1 MLSVHIDGDKSNFIT
16 KGAID
21 RLKRD
26 LKNDDKSKL
35 EINDYFKEGWTFKLV
50 SKSDA
55 EIKVEIMK
63 KDVAP
68 LKNEVNEKRL
78 MLKDKLKAM
87 RSNRTSVTNLKSK
100 MKNSSVPEDLLE
112 AYMALKKVKLPIP
125 ILDPAETLAH
135 PLEYKQQVYTM
146 VQSFGFYN
154 GKTNPIIN
162 YYRLLAQHMGL
173 PTTVQPT
180 VQPTTVQPTTVQP
193 TVQESSPTINNSFI
207 DELRTQRG
215 ENIIDEEMKN
225 IYAKLGINNNDNND
239 SDEELT
245 SLLEKIPNLV

>member
-50 SKSDA
+50 SKSDT

-63 KDVAP
+63 KDVVP

-112 AYMALKKVKLPIP
+112 AYMALKKVKLPVP
-125 ILDPAETLAH
+125 ILDPAEALAH

-146 VQSFGFYN
+146 VQSFGFFN

-173 PTTVQPT
+173 PTTVQPP
-180 VQPTTVQPTTVQP
+180 VQPTVQP

-207 DELRTQRG
+207 DELRTQR
-215 ENIIDEEMKN
+215 ETLNLKVDDEMKN

-239 SDEELT
+239 SDEELN
-245 SLLEKIPNLV
+245 SILEKIPNLI

>member
-35 EINDYFKEGWTFKLV
+35 EINDYFKDGWTFKLV
-50 SKSDA
+50 SKSDT

-63 KDVAP
+63 KPVVPVND
-68 LKNEVNEKRL
+68 EVSEKRL
-78 MLKDKLKAM
+78 MLKEKLKAM
-87 RSNRTSVTNLKSK
+87 RNNRTSVSNFKSK

-112 AYMALKKVKLPIP
+112 SYMALKKFKLPVP
-125 ILDPAETLAH
+125 VLDPAEALAH

-146 VQSFGFYN
+146 VQSFGLFN

-162 YYRLLAQHMGL
+162 YYRLLAEHMGL
-173 PTTVQPT
+173 PTTVQPR
-180 VQPTTVQPTTVQP
+180 VQP
-193 TVQESSPTINNSFI
+193 TVQPNVQENPPAINNSFI
-207 DELRTQRG
+207 DELRNQRG

-225 IYAKLGINNNDNND
+225 IYAKLGINNDNND
-239 SDEELT
+239 SDEELN
-245 SLLEKIPNLV
+245 SLLEKIPNLI

>member
-50 SKSDA
+50 SKSDT

-63 KDVAP
+63 KDVVP

-112 AYMALKKVKLPIP
+112 AYMALKKVKLPVP
-125 ILDPAETLAH
+125 ILDPAEALAH

-146 VQSFGFYN
+146 VQSFGFFN

-173 PTTVQPT
+173 PTTVQP
-180 VQPTTVQPTTVQP
+180 PVQPTTVQP

-207 DELRTQRG
+207 DELRTQR
-215 ENIIDEEMKN
+215 ETLNLKVDDEMKN

-239 SDEELT
+239 SDEELN
-245 SLLEKIPNLV
+245 SILEKIPNLV

>member
-50 SKSDA
+50 SKSDT

-63 KDVAP
+63 KDVVP
-68 LKNEVNEKRL
+68 LKNEVNEKHL

-100 MKNSSVPEDLLE
+100 MKNSSVPEDLSE
-112 AYMALKKVKLPIP
+112 AYMALKKVKLPVP
-125 ILDPAETLAH
+125 ILDPAEALAH

-146 VQSFGFYN
+146 VQSFGLFN

-173 PTTVQPT
+173 PTTVQPN
-180 VQPTTVQPTTVQP
+180 VQPTVQP
-193 TVQESSPTINNSFI
+193 TVQESSSTINNSFI
-207 DELRTQRG
+207 DELRNQR
-215 ENIIDEEMKN
+215 ETLNLKVDDEMKN
-225 IYAKLGINNNDNND
+225 IYAKLGINNDNNND